1 MKIILT
7 GGGTGGHFYPLI
19 AVARSLKDIAERERI
34 VNLNMVYAA
43 PDPYDPD
50 TLNEEN
56 IKFLSLPAGKI
67 RNYYSIWNFLDP
79 IKTFFGVLK
88 ALFKI
93 YMNFPDV
100 IFAKGGYASF
110 PAMMAAKLLK
120 IPLVIHESDAVPG
133 KATLWA
139 SKFAKRIAV
148 SFPQTAADFPEKK
161 VALTGNPIRRQILG
175 GNAEMAKETFKLE
188 PGVPVILI
196 LGGSQGSRAVN
207 DIILDIL
214 SELVDSFQVIH
225 VAGKNNVQDIKMR
238 SEYVLS
244 KSPHAKRHHLY
255 GFLREGDLR
264 NASRVASLVI
274 ARAGGGTIF
283 EIAAWGIP
291 SILIPLPSAAQDHQR
306 ENAYLYAREGGA
318 VVMEEKNLK
327 PHLLLS
333 EVNKIFS
340 DEKRRTQM
348 SKAAGIFAKL
358 DGADVIAE
366 EIIHIALGHA

>member
-34 VNLNMVYAA
+34 VNLDMVYAA

-50 TLNEEN
+50 TLSEEN

-67 RNYYSIWNFLDP
+67 RKYFFFFLFFFFIKKNF
-79 IKTFFGVLK
+79 FF
-88 ALFKI
+88 F
-93 YMNFPDV
+93 FSC
-100 IFAKGGYASF
+100 FF
-110 PAMMAAKLLK
+110 
-120 IPLVIHESDAVPG
+120 
-133 KATLWA
+133 
-139 SKFAKRIAV
+139 
-148 SFPQTAADFPEKK
+148 
-161 VALTGNPIRRQILG
+161 
-175 GNAEMAKETFKLE
+175 
-188 PGVPVILI
+188 
-196 LGGSQGSRAVN
+196 

-340 DEKRRTQM
+340 DEKRRVQM
-348 SKAAGIFAKL
+348 SKAAGAFAKL